1 MLRWRRFW
9 RRRAE
14 EFRIQA
20 DYWSSLPNRALVEL
34 LLAVFFMF
42 STPGIVAHIQLVATT
57 GRSQWIGVA
66 IAAVFSGG
74 MAAGCVFAFIRD
86 KRYLLVVIPAQLAGT
101 WLLGQGGVGSL
112 MHPLSPEEVAGRI
125 GVYGATITF
134 TLLFGYV
141 FFIDFIT
148 GEGTK
153 HLRLRAE
160 MALAE
165 RTHRFLVPPV
175 DLRGNHLEVYG
186 QSRASS
192 QVGGDLLDVTEHD
205 GKTLVYVADVSG
217 HGVAAGT
224 LMSLTKGAV
233 RARLLAG
240 VPLANLVGDLNHVL
254 MELSSPNMFVTF
266 AAIRLDGDG
275 EAEVCLAGH
284 LPILHFRP
292 ETARVGRL
300 PNESVPLGILAD
312 AEYRTTKVPCR
323 RGDLFAILTDGLT
336 EVEDESGKEL
346 GVEGVERLMPQ
357 IGDRPLAEI
366 HDAVM
371 RAVARH
377 GPQRDDQTLLL
388 VRVL

>member
-1 MLRWRRFW
+1 
-9 RRRAE
+9 
-14 EFRIQA
+14 
-20 DYWSSLPNRALVEL
+20 
-34 LLAVFFMF
+34 
-42 STPGIVAHIQLVATT
+42 
-57 GRSQWIGVA
+57 
-66 IAAVFSGG
+66 
-74 MAAGCVFAFIRD
+74 MAAGCVFTYIRAR
-86 KRYLLVVIPAQLAGT
+86 RYLLIVIAAQIAGT
-101 WLLGQGGVGSL
+101 WLLGQGSVGSL
-112 MHPLSPEEVAGRI
+112 MPPLSPEEVTGRI
-125 GVYGATITF
+125 GAYGATITF

-175 DLRGNHLEVYG
+175 DLRADHLEVYG

-192 QVGGDLLDVTEHD
+192 QVGGDLLDATEHD

-217 HGVAAGT
+217 HSVAAGT

-240 VPLANLVGDLNHVL
+240 VPLSKLVSDLNRVL
-254 MELSSPNMFVTF
+254 IELSSPNMFVTF

-275 EAEVCLAGH
+275 EGEACLAGH
-284 LPILHFRP
+284 LPILHYRP
-292 ETARVGRL
+292 ETARVSRL

-312 AEYRTTKVPCR
+312 AVFRTTTVSCR

-336 EVEDESGKEL
+336 EVEDQSGREL
-346 GVEGVERLMPQ
+346 GVEGVEKLMPEV
-357 IGDRPLAEI
+357 GDRSLAEI

-388 VRVL
+388 VRVR